1 MNFIDIAKASTEAP
15 ELAVTAENHSEGVLS
30 SLGIH
35 GTDIAFQLVNFIIV
49 SLIIWFLILKP
60 VTKKMTERQKLIDD
74 SLKNADEIEKRLN
87 KSQVEYQE
95 RVDQAKIEA
104 RKIID
109 QSTEE
114 AVQNKEKLK
123 QEATK
128 EIEELIDQAKQKIQL
143 EKEKV
148 LKGIKEESATLL
160 SLALE
165 KIIGKKIDLSQDKE
179 IIEEMIH
186 KMK

>member
-1 MNFIDIAKASTEAP
+1 MNFIDIAQASTETT
-15 ELAVTAENHSEGVLS
+15 ELAVTGEKAPEGLLN

-35 GTDIAFQLVNFIIV
+35 GTDIAFQFLNFVIV

-60 VTKKMTERQKLIDD
+60 VTKKMSERQKLIED
-74 SLKNADEIEKRLN
+74 SLKNADEIEKRLS

-95 RVDQAKIEA
+95 RIDQAKIEA
-104 RKIID
+104 RKILD
-109 QSTEE
+109 KSTEE
-114 AVQNKEKLK
+114 ALENKEKLK
-123 QEATK
+123 QQATK
-128 EIEELIDQAKQKIQL
+128 EIEDLIEQAKQKIQL
-143 EKEKV
+143 EKERV

-165 KIIGKKIDLSQDKE
+165 KIIGKKIDVNQDKE